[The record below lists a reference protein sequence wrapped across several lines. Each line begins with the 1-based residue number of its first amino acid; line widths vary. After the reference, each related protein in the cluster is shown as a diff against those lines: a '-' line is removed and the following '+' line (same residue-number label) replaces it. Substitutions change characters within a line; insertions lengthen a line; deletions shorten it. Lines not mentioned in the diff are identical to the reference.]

1 MKCFSVDWFFA
12 ICSFPLCTI
21 KNLYNT
27 LILHHKEQA
36 AFKMPSNPS
45 FHDPAIMS
53 AQFAS
58 AGPGPDVF
66 TSPIPASAASHSQI
80 AFGPPP
86 GLSFPPGLSPSPA
99 PLNVHHQHR
108 GYDASQAN
116 GSAHGESFPL
126 HIRGEGVPGQST
138 STEHRAYS
146 VRKIYYR
153 P

>member
-1 MKCFSVDWFFA
+1 
-12 ICSFPLCTI
+12 
-21 KNLYNT
+21 
-27 LILHHKEQA
+27 
-36 AFKMPSNPS
+36 
-45 FHDPAIMS
+45 MS

-58 AGPGPDVF
+58 AGPGPGGPDVF
-66 TSPIPASAASHSQI
+66 TSSTPASAAQHSQI

-86 GLSFPPGLSPSPA
+86 GLSFPPGLSPSPG
-99 PLNVHHQHR
+99 PPNVHQHH
-108 GYDASQAN
+108 GYDASQTN

-138 STEHRAYS
+138 STEHRAYP